1 MKKRLGINSIVTEK
15 NGQWWETFTFMST
28 QNINFITQFFP
39 EILQNHSYFEYF
51 RHVRSHP
58 SKHNSISLLKT
69 VILVAQKISFIPTFF
84 LKIMLR
90 LSKLVVLSNLGRS
103 GHAHQD

>member
-1 MKKRLGINSIVTEK
+1 MKKRLGINSILTEK

-39 EILQNHSYFEYF
+39 EILQKHGYFEYF
-51 RHVRSHP
+51 RHVWSYP

-69 VILVAQKISFIPTFF
+69 VILVAKKISFITTFF

-90 LSKLVVLSNLGRS
+90 LSKPVVLSNLGRP